1 MDDWLERKIN
11 SAALKSTD
19 SVTQYCATA
28 TFQGDYFAYLCE
40 PSPSWWWTVAL
51 TPQGQTVA
59 PSGIPRFTGS
69 NATAATISPQPGS
82 KNVGAIAGGAVGGL
96 IGLCLLLA
104 LAFLILKRRRS
115 AAPPTIIDGES
126 FKPAELSP
134 VSVPAEMVEQGPVKP
149 SELSPTSV
157 RKEMDGTP
165 AAELDGIGRVEL
177 NGAHTTELGAHK

>member
-1 MDDWLERKIN
+1 MDDFLERKLTR
-11 SAALKSTD
+11 AALKSTD

-69 NATAATISPQPGS
+69 NATAATISPQPES
-82 KNVGAIAGGAVGGL
+82 KNVGAIAGGAVGGF
-96 IGLCLLLA
+96 IGLCLLLV

-134 VSVPAEMVEQGPVKP
+134 VSVPAEMIERGPEKP
-149 SELSPTSV
+149 AELSPTSV
-157 RKEMDGTP
+157 RTEMDDTRAP
-165 AAELDGIGRVEL
+165 ELDGISRGEL
-177 NGAHTTELGAHK
+177 NGANATELEAQK